1 MGIGTGK
8 KNEKNYSYPRE
19 RLLKVGL
26 LTRAERIS
34 LSMAEG
40 RPWELLVCVLLDCFL
55 VSESLICRY
64 DGRVVLL
71 KSKASSTHG
80 FKGLRVLSRLY
91 GHVQVSSSH
100 FIRPFCSG
108 HQQLPQGTKKSIY
121 CKDPRLRRDAM

>member
-40 RPWELLVCVLLDCFL
+40 RPWELLIRWTRRLIEKQGFFNSWIQG
-55 VSESLICRY
+55 SE
-64 DGRVVLL
+64 G
-71 KSKASSTHG
+71 SK
-80 FKGLRVLSRLY
+80 
-91 GHVQVSSSH
+91 
-100 FIRPFCSG
+100 
-108 HQQLPQGTKKSIY
+108 
-121 CKDPRLRRDAM
+121 